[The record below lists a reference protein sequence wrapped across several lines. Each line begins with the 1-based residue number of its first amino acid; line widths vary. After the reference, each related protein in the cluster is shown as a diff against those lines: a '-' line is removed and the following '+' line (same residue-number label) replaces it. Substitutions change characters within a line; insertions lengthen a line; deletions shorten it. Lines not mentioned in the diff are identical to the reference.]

1 MTMQFFRPNELDTTT
16 MIKVDAVNT
25 LTISYAFD
33 RDKNTRWETVGYG
46 TTTSTVFSIEFTTA
60 TALDKFYLLNH
71 NLKQFR
77 VFYNS
82 VTANTFTP
90 NISETTNSA
99 TANYYTFGTTT
110 VSSVQIQV
118 DLATTTDTEK
128 KIGEIYF
135 GSLMLAFERNP
146 NAASYKPLVDRQQV
160 VHKMPNGGVSQ
171 FIVANKF
178 RGQISWKFV
187 TESFT
192 TQLLNIYE
200 TGTAIHFVP
209 FGTTTAWDGKA
220 YETLWTN
227 DFDFRHSDN
236 AKDAGY
242 GGMINLE
249 EVA

>member
-1 MTMQFFRPNELDTTT
+1 
-16 MIKVDAVNT
+16 MIVVDAANT

-33 RDKNTRWETVGYG
+33 RDKKTRWETVGYNSI
-46 TTTSTVFSIEFTTA
+46 TSTIFSIEFPTSTV
-60 TALDKFYLLNH
+60 LDKFYLLNH

-99 TANYYTFGTTT
+99 TANYYSFATTT
-110 VSSVQIQV
+110 VSSLQIQV
-118 DLATTTDTEK
+118 DAATTADTEK
-128 KIGEIYF
+128 MIGEIYA
-135 GSLMLAFERNP
+135 GSLMLTFERNP
-146 NAASYKPLVDRQQV
+146 DSASYKPLVDRQQV
-160 VHKMPNGGVSQ
+160 IHKMPNGGVSQ

-178 RGQISWKFV
+178 RAQVSWKYI
-187 TESFT
+187 TESFYNS
-192 TQLLNIYE
+192 LLNIYE

-209 FGTTTAWDGKA
+209 FPTTTSWDGRA

-227 DFDFRHSDN
+227 DFDFKHSSN
-236 AKDAGY
+236 NTDAGF